1 ISGIGSVTKNG
12 AGVLTLSGANT
23 YGGDTTVAAGTLKF
37 GNGTAA
43 ANTLGGGLTV
53 AGGTTL
59 DIHAP
64 ASVSLT
70 GAALLQDGAAV
81 RLRETLRGNATS
93 TPAAASLAAGKVT
106 IGKDV
111 ALTLSGIGHQVQ
123 HDVPLFSADGG
134 IEGEFARLVSD
145 GYERPVDYLTLTAR
159 KSADQTRY

>member
-1 ISGIGSVTKNG
+1 GTLRLGDGGATGSVTGAIVNNAALVFDRSDAATYGGEISGIGSVTKNG

-123 HDVPLFSADGG
+123 HD
-134 IEGEFARLVSD
+134 
-145 GYERPVDYLTLTAR
+145 
-159 KSADQTRY
+159 